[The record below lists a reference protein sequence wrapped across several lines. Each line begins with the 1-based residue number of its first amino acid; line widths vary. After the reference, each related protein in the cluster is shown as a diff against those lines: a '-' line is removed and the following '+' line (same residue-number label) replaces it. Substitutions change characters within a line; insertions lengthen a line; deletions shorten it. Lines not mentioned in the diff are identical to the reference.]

1 MSSSSSSSTTTPPA
15 DQSTSSYPL
24 DPLNQLTSEKQRLAA
39 RRENNGDSDTH
50 TTTDPRSS
58 APNNADSQQQQQQQQ
73 QSTTAPDSI
82 HEDLFYGENGGES
95 AAIYSKEATLSS
107 NREEDLF
114 VKASWR
120 LKLLILFC
128 MLALP
133 VGCHYLEATVGTL
146 KTALKDNMHINNT
159 QFGIL
164 VSAVTLVNTVLPLFA
179 GIFIDDLSSLGSIR
193 GTTLVSIVI
202 FIGSMLVS
210 IGSGRNSFPI
220 MVAGQ
225 VVYGLGGGMIVTM
238 QEGILSRWFRDRE
251 LAIVIGILLCVAR
264 LTKWAAK
271 MVCYPIVYSSGS
283 HSWPIHVATIFC
295 AAGVLMNVLYWMVMW
310 HNGWATLTGREIAQ
324 PKHKYRNHFNN
335 SNTVTPVPSRR
346 LSVISQAAA
355 TMNTNTRRRKPSG
368 FQFSYKLF
376 LYVPGTFWMIP
387 WIQLIMSSVLSSF
400 DDIATEF
407 VQFRFQTTSIMAGYQ
422 SSLTQVVPIVV
433 APIMGIAVHRYGQRV
448 TSLLFATLVLILS
461 MVLLAHT
468 WIVPAAGMIIF
479 SIALALGPVSV
490 LSSTSMLLPH
500 ELAGTGM
507 GLHKCANNIGTTIV
521 AVIVGYVQDL
531 TYHDGDSADD
541 HRDLQNE
548 YNGVMTMYLVM
559 ACSSTLVVGVFWLM
573 DHKILKGW
581 LQADKTERDRRLD
594 VAKHEQDE
602 EDRAVRY
609 PYYGVAPEEQEK
621 RRNMALQMIGSR
633 MRSKKTYVYVTI
645 YTFWFVAAWVI
656 FFTFALMPVYQNY
669 TIH

>member
-1 MSSSSSSSTTTPPA
+1 MSTTAAEPESSTSQH
-15 DQSTSSYPL
+15 DHS
-24 DPLNQLTSEKQRLAA
+24 NQQNEKQQLAVRYNNTNGNGSGGNNNSNDNQNNNDTQRLSP
-39 RRENNGDSDTH
+39 E
-50 TTTDPRSS
+50 
-58 APNNADSQQQQQQQQ
+58 QQQQQHTSPQNHR
-73 QSTTAPDSI
+73 TAPDSI
-82 HEDLFYGENGGES
+82 HEDLFHGENTGDS
-95 AAIYSKEATLSS
+95 PVYSKEATLSS

-120 LKLLILFC
+120 LKLLILLC

-146 KTALKDNMHINNT
+146 KTSLKQNMQINNT

-164 VSAVTLVNTVLPLFA
+164 VSAVTLVNTILPLLA

-193 GTTLVSIVI
+193 ATTLVSIVI

-210 IGSGRNSFPI
+210 IGSGRNSYSI
-220 MVAGQ
+220 MVTGQ
-225 VVYGLGGGMIVTM
+225 IVYGLGGGMIVTM

-295 AAGVLMNVLYWMVMW
+295 GAGVAMNMVYWGVMW
-310 HNGWATLTGREIAQ
+310 HNGWATLAGREIAQ
-324 PKHKYRNHFNN
+324 PKHKYRNHFNT
-335 SNTVTPVPSRR
+335 SNIVTPVPSRR
-346 LSVISQAAA
+346 LSVVSQADA
-355 TMNTNTRRRKPSG
+355 TVTTRQRKSSR

-376 LYVPGTFWMIP
+376 LYLPGTFWMIP

-422 SSLTQVVPIVV
+422 SSLTQVVPIVA
-433 APIMGIAVHRYGQRV
+433 APVMGMLVHRYGQRL
-448 TSLLFATLVLILS
+448 TILFIASLVLILS
-461 MVLLAHT
+461 MVLLSHT
-468 WIVPAAGMIIF
+468 WAAPAAGMIIF
-479 SIALALGPVSV
+479 SLALALGPVSV

-507 GLHKCANNIGTTIV
+507 GLHKCSNNIGTTII
-521 AVIVGYVQDL
+521 AVVVGYVQDL

-548 YNGVMTMYLVM
+548 YNGVMTLYLVM
-559 ACSSTLVVGVFWLM
+559 ACCTTLVVGIFWLM
-573 DHKILKGW
+573 DRKILKGW
-581 LQADKTERDRRLD
+581 LQANKAERDRRLE

-609 PYYGVAPEEQEK
+609 PYYGVTPEEQEK
-621 RRNMALQMIGSR
+621 RRNTALQMIGSK
-633 MRSKKTYVYVTI
+633 MRSKKTYTYVGF
-645 YTFWFVAAWVI
+645 YTFWFVAAWAI
-656 FFTFALMPVYQNY
+656 FFTFALMPVYQKY

>member
-1 MSSSSSSSTTTPPA
+1 MSNTTTTDEPESSSQHDHS
-15 DQSTSSYPL
+15 
-24 DPLNQLTSEKQRLAA
+24 NQPNEKQQLAA
-39 RRENNGDSDTH
+39 RLDNTSNGGGGSNN
-50 TTTDPRSS
+50 
-58 APNNADSQQQQQQQQ
+58 NNNNNHNVLNNDDQRISPEQQQQQQR
-73 QSTTAPDSI
+73 TAPDSI
-82 HEDLFYGENGGES
+82 HEDLFYGENAAGET
-95 AAIYSKEATLSS
+95 AVYSKEATLSS

-120 LKLLILFC
+120 LKILILFC

-146 KTALKDNMHINNT
+146 KTALKQNMHINNT
-159 QFGIL
+159 QFGVL

-202 FIGSMLVS
+202 FIGSLLVS
-210 IGSGRNSFPI
+210 IGSGRNSYPI
-220 MVAGQ
+220 MVTGQ

-283 HSWPIHVATIFC
+283 YSWPIHVATIFC
-295 AAGVLMNVLYWMVMW
+295 GAGVAMNVVYWLVMW

-346 LSVISQAAA
+346 LSVVSQGAA
-355 TMNTNTRRRKPSG
+355 TITATRRKTNR
-368 FQFSYKLF
+368 FQFSYKMF
-376 LYVPGTFWMIP
+376 LYMPGTFWMIP

-422 SSLTQVVPIVV
+422 SSLTQVVPIVA
-433 APIMGIAVHRYGQRV
+433 APIMGMVVHRYGKRL
-448 TSLLFATLVLILS
+448 TSLFIATLVLILS
-461 MVLLAHT
+461 MVLLSHT
-468 WIVPAAGMIIF
+468 WAVPAAGMIIF
-479 SIALALGPVSV
+479 SLALALGPVSV

-507 GLHKCANNIGTTIV
+507 GLHKCANNVGTTIV
-521 AVIVGYVQDL
+521 AVVVGYVQDL
-531 TYHDGDSADD
+531 TYHDGNSADD
-541 HRDLQNE
+541 HKDLQNE
-548 YNGVMTMYLVM
+548 YNGVMVLYLVM
-559 ACSSTLVVGVFWLM
+559 ACCSTLVVGIFWLM
-573 DHKILKGW
+573 DRKILKGW
-581 LQADKTERDRRLD
+581 LQANKAERDRRLEM
-594 VAKHEQDE
+594 AKHEQDE

-621 RRNMALQMIGSR
+621 RRNMALQMIGSK
-633 MRSKKTYVYVTI
+633 MRSKKTYIYVAF
-645 YTFWFVAAWVI
+645 YSFWFVAAWVV